1 MVANRPGEVTVTVK
15 DAQAA
20 PLQGAKV
27 SVALWR
33 MANSSDDRVLVLAEA
48 APGVYRSE
56 IKLPDAGRWLLT
68 LHVER
73 GQDHHQNQRQ
83 LIVGDE

>member
-1 MVANRPGEVTVTVK
+1 
-15 DAQAA
+15 
-20 PLQGAKV
+20 
-27 SVALWR
+27 